1 MPCRPKGPDKA
12 APGSIAGMNHGSRLS
27 GTGSSR
33 AFELGQFC
41 DRCDSEISFVSR
53 EAKTMKQRLLMMML
67 VLAVAALWASPVF
80 AQATG
85 TIKGTCKDMEGKPIA
100 GANVEWANT
109 DNGRKYNLKTNNKGE
124 YFSLGIEPGKYK
136 ITLTKDGKQLD
147 QVGNF
152 PVGLDESVL
161 DFDLKKSQTEAAQQK
176 GISAEQLKQMQ
187 EAQTKNAKEVNT
199 VKTLNEKLAAAN
211 QAMQTNDFE
220 TAVTT
225 LNEATQ
231 IDPTRDLLWARL
243 GDANLG
249 AGPKQTDTT
258 EKAKRFGDAVT
269 DYQKAIELKKK
280 SMEGSPKPEDAKY
293 LAAYYNNLGQAEA
306 RSGQLE
312 DSVKAYDQAAQ
323 LNPSGAAQ
331 YYYNQGAV
339 LTNSGK
345 VDEANA
351 AFDKSIAADPNKAEA
366 YYQKGVNLIN
376 KATTDK
382 TGKVIP
388 APGTAEALN
397 KYLELQPTGQF
408 ADGAKGMLQYIGSS
422 IETSYGA
429 TKKKAAA
436 TPKK

>member
-1 MPCRPKGPDKA
+1 
-12 APGSIAGMNHGSRLS
+12 
-27 GTGSSR
+27 
-33 AFELGQFC
+33 
-41 DRCDSEISFVSR
+41 
-53 EAKTMKQRLLMMML
+53 MKQRLLMVML
-67 VLAVAALWASPVF
+67 VIAVAALCVSPVF

-85 TIKGTCKDMEGKPIA
+85 TIKGTCKNMDGTPIG

-109 DNGRKYNLKTNNKGE
+109 DNGRKYNLKTNKKGE

-136 ITLTKDGKQLD
+136 VTLTLDGKQLD
-147 QVGNF
+147 QVSNF
-152 PVGLDESVL
+152 PVGADEAVL
-161 DFDLKKSQTEAAQQK
+161 DFDLKKAQTEAAQQK
-176 GISAEQLKQMQ
+176 GITPEQLKQMQ
-187 EAQTKNAKEVNT
+187 EAQAKNAKEAGT
-199 VKTLNEKLAAAN
+199 VKTLNEKLSAAN
-211 QAMQTNDFE
+211 QAMQTGDFE
-220 TAVTT
+220 TALTT

-249 AGPKQTDTT
+249 AAPKQTDTA
-258 EKAKRFGDAVT
+258 EKAKRYGDAVT

-280 SMEGSPKPEDAKY
+280 SMEATPKPEDAKA

-306 RSGQLE
+306 RTGQLE
-312 DSVKAYDQAAQ
+312 ESVKAYDQAAA
-323 LNPSGAAQ
+323 LNPPGAAQ

-382 TGKVIP
+382 AGKVIP

-408 ADGAKGMLQYIGSS
+408 AEGAKGMLQYIGSS
-422 IETSYGA
+422 IETSYGQ
-429 TKKKAAA
+429 KKKAA
-436 TPKK
+436 TTKK

>member
-1 MPCRPKGPDKA
+1 MSNRF
-12 APGSIAGMNHGSRLS
+12 GSFQNR
-27 GTGSSR
+27 
-33 AFELGQFC
+33 C
-41 DRCDSEISFVSR
+41 DREISFVSR
-53 EAKTMKQRLLMMML
+53 EAKKMKQRLLMVML
-67 VLAVAALWASPVF
+67 VVAVATLCVSPVF

-85 TIKGTCKDMEGKPIA
+85 TIKGTCKNMDGSPIV

-109 DNGRKYNLKTNNKGE
+109 DNGRKYNLKTNKKGE

-136 ITLTKDGKQLD
+136 VTLSQDGKQLD
-147 QVGNF
+147 QVNNF
-152 PVGLDESVL
+152 PVGLDEAVL
-161 DFDLKKSQTEAAQQK
+161 DFDLKKSQAEAAQQK
-176 GISAEQLKQMQ
+176 GISPEQLKQMQ
-187 EAQTKNAKEVNT
+187 EAQSKNAKEVDT

-211 QAMQTNDFE
+211 QAMQTGDFE

-231 IDPTRDLLWARL
+231 IDPSRDLLWARL

-258 EKAKRFGDAVT
+258 EKAKRYGDAVT
-269 DYQKAIELKKK
+269 DYQKAIDLKKK
-280 SMEGSPKPEDAKY
+280 TMEASPKPEDAKY
-293 LAAYYNNLGQAEA
+293 LAAYYNNLGQAQA
-306 RSGQLE
+306 RTGQIE
-312 DSVKAYDQAAQ
+312 ESVKSYDQAAQ
-323 LNPSGAAQ
+323 LNPAGAAQ

-339 LTNSGK
+339 LTNTGK

-382 TGKVIP
+382 SGKVIP

-397 KYLELQPTGQF
+397 KYLELQPTGPF
-408 ADGAKGMLQYIGSS
+408 AEGAKGMLQYIGSS

-429 TKKKAAA
+429 KKKPATTKK
-436 TPKK
+436 

>member
-1 MPCRPKGPDKA
+1 
-12 APGSIAGMNHGSRLS
+12 
-27 GTGSSR
+27 
-33 AFELGQFC
+33 
-41 DRCDSEISFVSR
+41 
-53 EAKTMKQRLLMMML
+53 MKQRLLIVML
-67 VLAVAALWASPVF
+67 VIAVAALCVSPVF

-85 TIKGTCKDMEGKPIA
+85 TIKGTCKNMDGTPIV

-109 DNGRKYNLKTNNKGE
+109 DNGRKYNLKTNKKGE

-136 ITLTKDGKQLD
+136 VTLTQDGKQLD
-147 QVGNF
+147 QVSNF
-152 PVGLDESVL
+152 PVGADEAVL
-161 DFDLKKSQTEAAQQK
+161 DFDLKKAQTEAAQQK
-176 GISAEQLKQMQ
+176 GITPEQLKQMQ
-187 EAQTKNAKEVNT
+187 EAQAKNAKEAGT
-199 VKTLNEKLAAAN
+199 VKTLNEKLSAAN
-211 QAMQTNDFE
+211 QAMQTGDFE
-220 TAVTT
+220 TALTT

-249 AGPKQTDTT
+249 AAPKQTDSA
-258 EKAKRFGDAVT
+258 EKAKRYGDAVT

-280 SMEGSPKPEDAKY
+280 SMEAAPKPEDSKA

-306 RSGQLE
+306 RTGQLDE
-312 DSVKAYDQAAQ
+312 SVKAYDQAAA
-323 LNPSGAAQ
+323 LNPPGAAQ

-345 VDEANA
+345 VDEANT
-351 AFDKSIAADPNKAEA
+351 AFDKSIAADPNKAES

-408 ADGAKGMLQYIGSS
+408 AEGAKGMLQYIGSS
-422 IETSYGA
+422 IETSYGQ
-429 TKKKAAA
+429 KKKAA
-436 TPKK
+436 TTKK